1 MILAE
6 NGHVPDQDDPV
17 LEVKVGGLVDNG
29 GSMLKICL
37 KVDNITI
44 LS

>member
-17 LEVKVGGLVDNG
+17 LEVKVGVLDDIG
-29 GSMLKICL
+29 GNMLIY
-37 KVDNITI
+37 D
-44 LS
+44 